1 MKEVLFSAFSV
12 LFFILIACAMAF
24 NPLTTKFVNAQ
35 SELQA
40 AEPPSQVAMNVQVP
54 ITVMPI
60 APPQSALELTS
71 TLTPPK
77 VSFEALHGDKQN

>member
-12 LFFILIACAMAF
+12 LFFILIATAMAF

-35 SELQA
+35 SELQTT
-40 AEPPSQVAMNVQVP
+40 EPPSQVAMNIQVP

-60 APPQSALELTS
+60 APHSQR
-71 TLTPPK
+71 
-77 VSFEALHGDKQN
+77 